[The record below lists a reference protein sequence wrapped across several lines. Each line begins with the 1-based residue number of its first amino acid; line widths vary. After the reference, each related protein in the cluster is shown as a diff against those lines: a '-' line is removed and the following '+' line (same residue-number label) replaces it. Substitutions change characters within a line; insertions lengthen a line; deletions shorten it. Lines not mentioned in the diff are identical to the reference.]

1 MLVSIRYIM
10 KKMSVTRANLG
21 RLSPPQPTWEAG
33 GKDGVEKKP
42 MSVVSCKIWC
52 CHKETFFLEK
62 Y

>member
-1 MLVSIRYIM
+1 M